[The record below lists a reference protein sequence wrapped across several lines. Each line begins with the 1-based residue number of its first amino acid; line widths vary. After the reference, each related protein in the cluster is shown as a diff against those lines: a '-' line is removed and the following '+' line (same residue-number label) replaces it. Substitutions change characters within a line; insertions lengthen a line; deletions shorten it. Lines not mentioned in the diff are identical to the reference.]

1 MTDADISCRTD
12 ATIETWVRE
21 SL

>member
-12 ATIETWVRE
+12 ATIGTWVRE